1 MHCNNC
7 GEKGHVFRE
16 CPNPKTSCGII
27 LLNVKCLP
35 TDNTQVKVLMVQ
47 RKHSMAFTEFVRG
60 KYDIV
65 NIEYIKKLISYQG
78 TNQVFNFSNEEKM
91 KMIKDSI

>member
-7 GEKGHVFRE
+7 GEKGHVFKE
-16 CPNPKTSCGII
+16 CPNPITSCGII

-35 TDNTQVKVLMVQ
+35 TDHTQVKVLMVQ

-60 KYDIV
+60 KYDIE
-65 NIEYIKKLISYQG
+65 NIEYIKKKSVESTKYENMDKIFELNYSLC
-78 TNQVFNFSNEEKM
+78 F
-91 KMIKDSI
+91 